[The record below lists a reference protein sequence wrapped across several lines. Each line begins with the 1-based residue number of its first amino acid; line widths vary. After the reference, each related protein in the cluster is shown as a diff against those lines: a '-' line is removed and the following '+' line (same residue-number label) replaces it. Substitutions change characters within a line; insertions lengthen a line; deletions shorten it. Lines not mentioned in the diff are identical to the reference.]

1 MSKLLRFL
9 KNWTLPVAIV
19 AGAVSY
25 LVYARL
31 PLFNPLRPYAASIVA
46 VVQPLF
52 LFAMLFLSFCK
63 IDIRQLR
70 PRLSHLWLILFQ
82 CGTFVLLCLL
92 VGFARLTPGMAV
104 MIESALLCLVC
115 PTATA
120 SSVVTQ
126 KLGGDTADVTMYL
139 ILINLA
145 VSLVIPLMLPLVSE
159 VEHISFLSAG
169 WSILTKVFPLLI
181 GPLATAQLLRY
192 VFPRVHRRVL
202 AYSNSAFYLWAVS
215 LALAIAVTTRSIVH
229 TTHPFIEL
237 AGIAAASLVC
247 CIVQF
252 AFGRWLGGRCGRRVS
267 TSQALGQKNTVFIIW
282 LGYTF
287 LNPVTSLAGGFYS
300 IWHNVYNTWQ
310 LRQCAKRANRQ

>member
-1 MSKLLRFL
+1 MHILLRFR
-9 KNWTLPVAIV
+9 KNWTLPIAIV
-19 AGAVSY
+19 MGAVSY
-25 LVYARL
+25 LLYAHL
-31 PLFNPLRPYAASIVA
+31 SLFNPLRPHAADAVA
-46 VVQPLF
+46 VLQPLF

-82 CGTFVLLCLL
+82 CGTFILLCLL
-92 VGFARLTPGMAV
+92 VGLVPLSPGATV
-104 MIESALLCLVC
+104 ILEGALLCLIW

-120 SSVVTQ
+120 SPVVTQ

-145 VSLVIPLMLPLVSE
+145 VSLVVPLMLPLVST

-181 GPLATAQLLRY
+181 GPLVTAQLFRFA
-192 VFPRVHRRVL
+192 FPKIHRFL
-202 AYSNSAFYLWAVS
+202 LSYSNLSFYLWAVS
-215 LALAIAVTTRSIVH
+215 LSLAIAVTTRSIVH
-229 TTHPFIEL
+229 TSHPFIEL
-237 AGIAAASLVC
+237 AGIALASFVC
-247 CIVQF
+247 CVVQF
-252 AFGRWLGGRCGRRVS
+252 ALGRLLGRRSGRLGS
-267 TSQALGQKNTVFIIW
+267 TSQALGQKNTVFAIW
-282 LGYTF
+282 MGYTF

-310 LRQCAKRANRQ
+310 LRQRAKHNDKV